1 MEIIT
6 QKELENLY
14 NLQQEGEWQEVQK
27 NQSRLKEKLLQN
39 FKDSWFDY
47 KKQHPNIGPV
57 FDLKNENS
65 QEFII
70 DEKIANEY
78 KLKDHLNDFLVKS
91 QNSTAGIRAFV
102 DIYNSQNPQKMYND
116 LFLAVL
122 VQAEAEFLK
131 QIHEKTKK
139 KLENVNINEL
149 CQSLRK
155 NIPEKNVEIIEDIY
169 KLKLESIIELIR
181 ETPVKIVGGEVRP
194 HTSSF
199 VQMETRILAQSGIK
213 VITLEK
219 YSDTTAIYIFS
230 YLSFLLGATGAT
242 YYTSS
247 HSSNYVCGRK
257 VLASDGSQILPD
269 VYENYRIILNGI
281 VNDDIYKGKKEYK
294 IKISKSDHPNILNNL
309 SYEKIAKL
317 YSSTLNITKEDVEII
332 NKTASCDHKIII
344 NALSGSLAK
353 TLKPIFSELEINQNI
368 FEWFYEKEDSLFST
382 GFVVVRSSDK
392 ETGKN
397 LYDVEHLGVDTTI
410 PDVVNTISYPELL
423 KGKPFETK
431 IYECD
436 PDSDRFVIKQ
446 IMGKKDIGLLDEYG
460 IQYYQLDDNKILA
473 APSPNK
479 VFLCLDI
486 FDYELM
492 KSKGIWDDYFSLY
505 LITYVSWRAWSEFA
519 DSIKGLEKMISL
531 VGFKNLTALKSK
543 IEEWYFNTDKP
554 ELVLIDS
561 LGNKIEINRIK
572 RVRIHCAQEESGGRV
587 AGMNKACQNILGEK
601 VMIMPEKSAA
611 DSLISELICSSK
623 LYLENSSDYI
633 IANFL
638 DNRFKKYNLVS
649 KIDFR
654 LDIIHG
660 TPQGVIAQMDYENQQ
675 IEMKKASA
683 IKANFNNFFFS
694 LAKAVDNEQIT
705 KRKATEILTEIMSM
719 YENTWCC
726 LDKIMLTEESLAK
739 GKKRPEGVIMTF
751 EQKDNLIPVV
761 TELDFRPSGTD
772 PLKSKVYGDASAIT
786 PVQLGQIKNDFEELA
801 QRDLYEILEKY
812 NLRPVIEK
820 ENLIS
825 K

>member
-14 NLQQEGEWQEVQK
+14 NLQQKGEWQIIQK
-27 NQSRLKEKLLQN
+27 NQLRLKEKLLQD
-39 FKDSWFDY
+39 FKGRWLDY
-47 KKQHPNIGPV
+47 KKQHPNIEPV
-57 FDLKNENS
+57 FDLKNRNS

-78 KLKDHLNDFLVKS
+78 KLKEHLSDFLIKS

-131 QIHEKTKK
+131 QIHKETQK
-139 KLENVNINEL
+139 KLENVNIDEL

-155 NIPEKNVEIIEDIY
+155 DIPEENVEIIEDIY

-181 ETPVKIVGGEVRP
+181 KTPVRLVGGEVRP

-199 VQMETRILAQSGIK
+199 VEMETRILAQNGIK

-230 YLSFLLGATGAT
+230 YLCFLLGATGAT

-257 VLASDGSQILPD
+257 VLASDGSQILPN
-269 VYENYRIILNGI
+269 VYENYRIILNRI
-281 VNDDIYKGKKEYK
+281 INDDIYKSKEGYK
-294 IKISKSDHPNILNNL
+294 IKISNTNHSNILNNL
-309 SYEKIAKL
+309 SYKKIAKL
-317 YSSTLNITKEDVEII
+317 YSSMLNTTKEDVEII
-332 NKTASCDHKIII
+332 NKAASRGHKIII
-344 NALSGSLAK
+344 NALNGSLGK
-353 TLKPIFSELEINQNI
+353 TLKPMFSELEINQDI
-368 FEWFYEKEDSLFST
+368 FQWLYEEEESLFST
-382 GFVVVRSSDK
+382 GFVVVRSKDK
-392 ETGKN
+392 KTGRN
-397 LYDVEHLGVDTTI
+397 LYGVEHLGVDTTI

-423 KGKPFETK
+423 KDKPLGTK

-446 IMGKKDIGLLDEYG
+446 VMNKKDVSLLDKYG
-460 IQYYQLDDNKILA
+460 IQYYKLDDNKVLA

-486 FDYELM
+486 VDYELM
-492 KSKGIWDDYFSLY
+492 KSKGIWDNYSSLY

-519 DSIKGLEKMISL
+519 DSIEGLEKMITL
-531 VGFKNLTALKSK
+531 VGFKNLTALKNK
-543 IEEWYFNTDKP
+543 VEDWYFNTDRS
-554 ELVLIDS
+554 ELVLTDS
-561 LGNKIEINRIK
+561 LGNRVEIDRTK

-587 AGMNKACQNILGEK
+587 AGMNKACHNILGEK

-611 DSLISELICSSK
+611 DSLISELIYSSK

-638 DNRFKKYNLVS
+638 DDRFKKYNLVS

-654 LDIIHG
+654 LDIVHG
-660 TPQGVIAQMDYENQQ
+660 TPQGVIAQMDYKEQQ
-675 IEMKKASA
+675 IEMKKAGA

-694 LAKAVDNEQIT
+694 LARAVGDEQIT
-705 KRKATEILTEIMSM
+705 KQKVTEILTEIMPAHK
-719 YENTWCC
+719 ETWCC
-726 LDKIMLTEESLAK
+726 LDKIILTQELLAK

-751 EQKDNLIPVV
+751 EQKDDLIPLV

-772 PLKSKVYGDASAIT
+772 PLKSKVYGDASTIA
-786 PVQLGQIKNDFEELA
+786 PAQLSGIKNDFEELA

-812 NLRPVIEK
+812 KIKPVIKK
-820 ENLIS
+820 ES
-825 K
+825 F